1 MDMDEHVDKK
11 SKMDEVKE
19 PKKLEDILKRF
30 LESQSEVV
38 ELFIE
43 LFKRLEQ
50 PEIKKLWS

>member
-1 MDMDEHVDKK
+1 MDMDHVDKK
-11 SKMDEVKE
+11 SKIEEVKE

-43 LFKRLEQ
+43 LFKRLEK

>member
-1 MDMDEHVDKK
+1 MDHVDKK
-11 SKMDEVKE
+11 TKVEEKE